1 MVTCTPFQNFKSCD
15 ASFNDFEGEK
25 FKGFVDFP
33 SFDEKH
39 DGLNIG
45 NIDDLFHIERYRWD
59 ISCFYFDGDPIY
71 DTDDDYGIEIVL
83 FESYE

>member
-1 MVTCTPFQNFKSCD
+1 VTCTPFQNFKSCD

-45 NIDDLFHIERYRWD
+45 NIDDLFHIERYK
-59 ISCFYFDGDPIY
+59 
-71 DTDDDYGIEIVL
+71 
-83 FESYE
+83 